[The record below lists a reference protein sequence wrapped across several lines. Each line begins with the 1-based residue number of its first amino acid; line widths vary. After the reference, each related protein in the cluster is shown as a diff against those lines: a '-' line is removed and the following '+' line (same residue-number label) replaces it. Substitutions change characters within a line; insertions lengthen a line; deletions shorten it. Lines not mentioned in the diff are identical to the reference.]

1 MKTAMLLEL
10 VPADLM
16 LKEIN
21 VPTARMD
28 MQPFQ
33 NVTNV
38 QSTIMVIHT
47 ANVRF
52 AMYYR
57 PITCFSYILLISL
70 DHSNKIADSLINWP
84 FCSDDFITSYKF
96 IRS

>member
-1 MKTAMLLEL
+1 MKTAMMLEL
-10 VPADLM
+10 VHADLM

-38 QSTIMVIHT
+38 QSTIMVIHI

-52 AMYYR
+52 A
-57 PITCFSYILLISL
+57 IYIIDQSPAFLT
-70 DHSNKIADSLINWP
+70 
-84 FCSDDFITSYKF
+84 FC
-96 IRS
+96 